1 MLRINFIGC
10 GQVGKTL
17 GNLWHKGSHLKI
29 GDVLNQSQLSSETAV
44 KVVNAGKPVDNLVHM
59 TCADLYM
66 IGCGDDSIE
75 QCSQN
80 LADSGLL
87 KQGDI
92 VFHCSGAQPASLL
105 HACKDKGVY
114 IASIH
119 PIKSFAD
126 VQLAVDSFDGT
137 YCGMEGDG
145 IALQTLEP
153 LFNTIGA
160 RLVKI
165 NSENKSLYHAAS
177 VIACNYLVALQELSI
192 NTFAQAGIERAQ
204 AMAILQPIVRG
215 TVENIF
221 TLGTVSSLTGPIARG
236 DKDIVSN
243 QLNAISEW
251 NQDFATVYQLLGNIS
266 VDIASKKDDA
276 DIAKLKQIRDLL
288 DKG

>member
-17 GNLWHKGSHLKI
+17 GKLWHKGSHLKI
-29 GDVLNQSQLSSETAV
+29 GDVLNQSLLSSETAV
-44 KVVNAGKPVDNLVHM
+44 EVINAGKPVDNLVHM
-59 TCADLYM
+59 TCADVYM

-75 QCSQN
+75 QCSQD
-80 LADSGLL
+80 LANSGLL
-87 KQGDI
+87 KQGGI

-105 HACKDKGVY
+105 SACKDKGVY

-119 PIKSFAD
+119 PIKSFAN
-126 VQLAVDSFDGT
+126 VQLAVDSFEGT
-137 YCGMEGDG
+137 YCGMEGDE
-145 IALQTLEP
+145 IALQKLEP
-153 LFNTIGA
+153 LFNNIGA

-165 NSENKSLYHAAS
+165 NSDNKSLYHAAS

-192 NTFAQAGIERAQ
+192 NTFAQAGIERGQ

-243 QLNAISEW
+243 QLNAISDW
-251 NQDFATVYQLLGNIS
+251 NQDFATVYQLLGKVS
-266 VDIASKKDDA
+266 VDIASKKEGA
-276 DIAKLKQIRDLL
+276 DITKLKQIRDLL
-288 DKG
+288 EKG